1 MNKKLR
7 FETTEMKKI
16 LFLCIIFSLFF
27 AVPVFPQYYF
37 GKNKVQYTDFKWQVL
52 TTQNFQIYFYS
63 DEKEI
68 AQIAG
73 ELAEESYKILEDK
86 FNHHIFMKI
95 PLIIYSSPNYFEQTN
110 VIPNLLPENV
120 AGFTEFLKGRMVIP
134 FDGSYANFK
143 KVIRHELVHVFSYE
157 KLTYVMKAHRKYNY
171 SLTPLWFEEG
181 LAEHWSGKINSEAEM
196 IIKDLVLSGK
206 LVSLDDLSE
215 LFGTYLIYKE
225 GESFLNFLAA
235 RYGDEKISL
244 LFDNY
249 WKKDNFSKVVEL
261 CFGKSL
267 KELGEEWE
275 YDLKKRYF
283 PEIASY
289 DLPDKVAQKLTF
301 EGVNLKP
308 TIFTREAEG
317 KAEDWIAFKSN
328 KLGYT
333 SLYLMSPRGEKEK
346 LITLVKGER
355 SYEFESLH
363 LLKSKIEASKSG
375 KIAFV
380 SKRNEKDV
388 LYIFDTKKMEMIKN
402 LSFDSLVSLSSPS
415 WSPEEKKIA
424 FSGVRKDGY
433 ADLYFVD
440 LENDSF
446 FRLTSDIYE
455 DKDPSWSGDGRRI
468 AFSSDRGIFGPEGFL
483 NLFILDLTSKN
494 ITPLAQG
501 EHNDINPS
509 WSSDGKK
516 IVFSSDRDGSFNL
529 FFIDF
534 SDSALGGNVQKIT
547 DLVTGAFDPKFSDKE
562 KSIVFTGFQDY
573 SFQIYKIP
581 FYDSLLSSESVRA
594 DSGSANFN
602 LQSWAPKKLSGELEK
617 GVVKYKNK
625 FSFDIAQSAIGY
637 DAVYGPVGGFQ
648 AALTDMLGNHQYFF
662 LIGNSAQ
669 SKSDFLSSFN
679 LGVTY
684 LNKSRRLN
692 YAWGLYHFYD
702 EYYELEEDFNNYY
715 TERQYGG
722 LLFVSY
728 PFSKFDRIESSFFAR
743 QSDRDYYMENRRRKT
758 FLSTNYISLIKD
770 TALWDAVGPIDG
782 SRFNFTLGLTFGWN
796 EKKVYNR
803 LFLVD
808 FRKYFRLGKNSC
820 YAFRF
825 MGFSSEG
832 KEPQRFFLGGSWSL
846 RGYSRRSFYGKNL
859 VLVNNELRFPLI
871 DNLIIGFPF
880 GRIGFQ
886 AIRGALF
893 FDTGNAWDKGNENLH
908 GSFGAGARVSLG
920 YVTVLRF
927 DLSRNLDTKSW
938 VFDFFFGWNF

>member
-1 MNKKLR
+1 
-7 FETTEMKKI
+7 MKKI
-16 LFLCIIFSLFF
+16 IFLCIIFFILF
-27 AVPVFPQYYF
+27 AVPVYPQYYF

-52 TTQNFQIYFYS
+52 TTQSFQIFFYS
-63 DEKEI
+63 EEKEI
-68 AQIAG
+68 AEIAG
-73 ELAEESYKILEDK
+73 QLAEESYKILEDK
-86 FNHHIFMKI
+86 FNHHIFKKI

-110 VIPNLLPENV
+110 VISSLLPENV
-120 AGFTEFLKGRMVIP
+120 AGFTEFFKGRMVIP
-134 FDGSYANFK
+134 FDGSYANFQ

-157 KLTYVMKAHRKYNY
+157 KLTYGMKAHRKYNY
-171 SLTPLWFEEG
+171 SLTPLWFDEG
-181 LAEHWSGKINSEAEM
+181 LAEHWSGKANSESEM

-206 LVSLDDLSE
+206 LIRLDDLSE
-215 LFGTYLIYKE
+215 ISGTYLLYKE
-225 GESFLNFLAA
+225 GESFLNFLSAK
-235 RYGDEKISL
+235 YGDEKISMI
-244 LFDNY
+244 FDNY
-249 WKKDNFSKVVEL
+249 WKRDSFSKVVEL
-261 CFGKSL
+261 CFGKPL
-267 KELGEEWE
+267 KQLGEEWE

-289 DLPDKVAQKLTF
+289 DFPDKVAQKLTF
-301 EGVNLKP
+301 DGINLKP

-317 KAEDWIAFKSN
+317 KTEDWIAFKSN

-375 KIAFV
+375 KIAFI

-388 LYIFDTKKMEMIKN
+388 LYIFDTKKMEMVKS

-415 WSPEEKKIA
+415 WSPGEQKIA

-433 ADLYFVD
+433 TDLYYVD
-440 LENDSF
+440 LEDDSL
-446 FRLTSDIYE
+446 FRLISDMYE
-455 DKDPSWSGDGRRI
+455 DKDPSWSCDGERI
-468 AFSSDRGIFGPEGFL
+468 AFGSDRSIFGQDGFQ
-483 NLFILDLTSKN
+483 NLFLLDLTSKK
-494 ITPLAQG
+494 ITPLTQG
-501 EHNDINPS
+501 KQNDINPS
-509 WSSDGKK
+509 WSSDCRR
-516 IVFSSDRDGSFNL
+516 IIFSSDRGGSFNL

-534 SDSALGGNVQKIT
+534 SDSALGDNARQIT

-581 FYDSLLSSESVRA
+581 FSDSLLPSHPFYVHT
-594 DSGSANFN
+594 DSAKFDP
-602 LQSWAPKKLSGELEK
+602 LSWAPKKLSGELEK

-625 FSFDIAQSAIGY
+625 FSFDIAQSVIGY
-637 DAVYGPVGGFQ
+637 DAVYGQVGGFQ
-648 AALTDMLGNHQYFF
+648 SVLTDMLGNHQYFF

-692 YAWGLYHFYD
+692 YGWGLYHFYD
-702 EYYELEEDFNNYY
+702 EYYELWEDLYNYY

-722 LLFVSY
+722 LFFISY
-728 PFSKFDRIESSFFAR
+728 PFSKFDRIESSFYAR
-743 QSDRDYYMENRRRKT
+743 QSDRDYYMENRKRKT

-782 SRFNFTLGLTFGWN
+782 SRINFTVGLTFGWDD
-796 EKKVYNR
+796 KKVYNR

-808 FRKYFRLGKNSC
+808 FRKYFRLRKNSC

-832 KEPQRFFLGGSWSL
+832 EEPQRYFLGGSWSL

-893 FDTGNAWDKGNENLH
+893 FDSGNAWDKGSENLH
-908 GSFGAGARVSLG
+908 SSFGAGARVSLG

-927 DLSRNLDTKSW
+927 DLSRNLDTQSW